1 MPANDKKLI
10 FTKTFSNGITKTY
23 YKKVSPE
30 MDVNAHNMDRLIANY
45 VQKTKTA
52 QEKEDEDLKPIP
64 LNDEKTEEEQHEAFR
79 QVVKNCRAR
88 AEKAANSYL
97 FRYHTVFTTTDKN
110 LSRNPSKL
118 IKKVSKYL
126 DRLGV
131 KYFLILELNHPQPVW
146 KYETECDK
154 EEFLKNY
161 DFTKNAY
168 NCANRYALAPLE
180 NENGYHIHALTD
192 KKVDFTKWIKK
203 YNGDP
208 NNLYSEAFNYYES
221 DSVYV
226 EDMKLHNPS
235 INKDVEIQK
244 LQQKRNLNYMLKYVY
259 YTKATVAPNLHI
271 YRTNADVHD
280 VVQNNISLSDENVSI
295 EVYDKHNYENVK
307 KLIATIRKKNNNL
320 SSSWVK
326 RIADTFYNALL
337 NSTDNN
343 DYNNVVDA
351 FMECNYVGYM
361 NVFTLINEYD
371 CSCNHNKHNRNY
383 GDEEYDD
390 DDVIC
395 YYYPINAVYTYLIQ
409 EHLCFYADLIWDIV
423 TSVYNSPFFI
433 RNFINYGSVYY
444 TRSYYGNVSYMSYQ
458 DIMDRCISDT
468 LVLYSHMCS
477 WSYMCSWDSDN
488 VQKRT
493 FKSSMKNK
501 ILQSETNRSNTECHV
516 RLIPLITPHILKKF
530 TLIQRIAR
538 KGMIFFFTRLKIPKG
553 F

>member
-1 MPANDKKLI
+1 
-10 FTKTFSNGITKTY
+10 
-23 YKKVSPE
+23 

-45 VQKTKTA
+45 VKKTT
-52 QEKEDEDLKPIP
+52 QEKEDEDVKPIP
-64 LNDEKTEEEQHEAFR
+64 LNDKTEEEQREAFR

-88 AEKAANSYL
+88 AEKTANSRLY
-97 FRYHTVFTTTDKN
+97 RYHTVMTTTDTN
-110 LSRNPSKL
+110 LSRNPAKML
-118 IKKVSKYL
+118 KKVSNYL
-126 DRLGV
+126 DQQGIA
-131 KYFLILELNHPQPVW
+131 YFLILELNHPQPIW
-146 KYETECDK
+146 KYETECENE

-168 NCANRYALAPLE
+168 NCANRYAVAPLE

-226 EDMKLHNPS
+226 ENMKLHNPD
-235 INKDVEIQK
+235 IDENIEIKK
-244 LQQKRNLNYMLKYVY
+244 LQQKRNLNYILKYVY

-280 VVQNNISLSDENVSI
+280 VIHNSISLCSENDDRKI
-295 EVYDKHNYENVK
+295 EIYNKQNYENIK
-307 KLIATIRKKNNNL
+307 TLIRKIRKENNDLN
-320 SSSWVK
+320 SSFVK

-337 NSTDNN
+337 HFTNDN

-351 FMECNYVGYM
+351 FMECNYVDYM
-361 NVFTLINEYD
+361 NILGLINEYD
-371 CSCNHNKHNRNY
+371 FSCNHSKHNRNY

-423 TSVYNSPFFI
+423 
-433 RNFINYGSVYY
+433 R
-444 TRSYYGNVSYMSYQ
+444 
-458 DIMDRCISDT
+458 
-468 LVLYSHMCS
+468 
-477 WSYMCSWDSDN
+477 
-488 VQKRT
+488 
-493 FKSSMKNK
+493 
-501 ILQSETNRSNTECHV
+501 
-516 RLIPLITPHILKKF
+516 
-530 TLIQRIAR
+530 
-538 KGMIFFFTRLKIPKG
+538 
-553 F
+553 